1 MDARQIV
8 TRASPRARR
17 AVERRRVDA
26 LSVALAMARDAR
38 ATRRRRDDGFEP
50 LPHPSSRAR
59 RSDAL
64 DDDDDDEDDARRAR
78 AARVDR
84 FARAVARWTP
94 AELRARARDDGATML
109 SARATYASADEWY
122 ATCEALAYE
131 EARATLAASLVATLA
146 AATTRLRARA
156 FDARLET
163 EDARARDGFVTL
175 RARRIGRRGAA
186 TTGGGGDDDDWRRPA
201 TVVLVRRADDETREA
216 IAIVRGRGDA
226 RRAEA
231 TPLLAKRSAI
241 FDDCEGAKFKCVA
254 LASLISHQRM
264 ARACFAR
271 PRVTFAHQ
279 IVGAKR
285 ATHTKFSDSDD
296 DDDDDER
303 VDGKSGIGSDDESSC
318 DERADEYVLP
328 LNASQRRALRRFFTR
343 DGHFDRLQMVQGPPG
358 CGKTH
363 FVVSLLAVLAAKKQ
377 RVLVCAPSNKA
388 VCVVMELY
396 LRTCGEDAAPC
407 VLTGAEDTLRE
418 ASSIE
423 GGAMDYFIFERCNVI
438 ASAFRRSFVSGG
450 DGIRASAKAA
460 RRALEAIA
468 PSFCKGVVAEGL
480 SAVAAMDDEASMRA
494 RGEEVAREIEK
505 GSGRGERPDE
515 FVREALNRASLVF
528 CTLASAGQ
536 SIMSSLEQPDAL
548 VVDEAAQA
556 LEPEIAIPFLRYPRK
571 ALLVGDPAQ
580 LPATLSSEI
589 ARRHGHAT
597 SLMERLMS
605 ANDERASLLDTQYRM
620 HPSIASWPAA
630 QFYGGRLVNAD
641 HVLTRNRP
649 QGLSSSV
656 PSYAFVDVAS
666 TESGGVGESKWNQ
679 READVACALIRALKN
694 KSPTLFVVCITFYSA
709 QVRAIARALQ
719 QAGVRDVAVHSVDS
733 FQGSE
738 ADVVVCSAV
747 RSNAKGKVGF
757 LSDKRRLNVA
767 LTRARYS
774 SIVVGSRDTLSR
786 CGVDA
791 LRSLVEDAAA
801 RDVIISEHDIVRRI
815 IRN

>member
-1 MDARQIV
+1 ME
-8 TRASPRARR
+8 S
-17 AVERRRVDA
+17 E
-26 LSVALAMARDAR
+26 DAR
-38 ATRRRRDDGFEP
+38 ASDGFV
-50 LPHPSSRAR
+50 
-59 RSDAL
+59 DA
-64 DDDDDDEDDARRAR
+64 
-78 AARVDR
+78 
-84 FARAVARWTP
+84 
-94 AELRARARDDGATML
+94 
-109 SARATYASADEWY
+109 ARATNRSTRRGDG
-122 ATCEALAYE
+122 EA
-131 EARATLAASLVATLA
+131 A
-146 AATTRLRARA
+146 AATT
-156 FDARLET
+156 T
-163 EDARARDGFVTL
+163 
-175 RARRIGRRGAA
+175 
-186 TTGGGGDDDDWRRPA
+186 DWRRPA
-201 TVVLVRRADDETREA
+201 TVVLLRRADDETRSA
-216 IAIVRGRGDA
+216 LALVRGRGDA
-226 RRAEA
+226 RGADVV
-231 TPLLAKRSAI
+231 PLLAKRSRI
-241 FDDCEGAKFKCVA
+241 FDDVEGVEFKAVA
-254 LASLISHQRM
+254 LASLVSYQRM
-264 ARACFAR
+264 AHACFAR
-271 PRVTFAHQ
+271 PRVAFAHQ

-285 ATHTKFSDSDD
+285 ATHIKFSDSDD

-303 VDGKSGIGSDDESSC
+303 VDGKSGVESDDESSC

-328 LNASQRRALRRFFTR
+328 LNASQRRALRRFFAR

-363 FVVSLLAVLAAKKQ
+363 FIVSLLAVLAAKKQ

-418 ASSIE
+418 ASSVD

-438 ASAFRRSFVSGG
+438 ASSFRRSFVSGG

-505 GSGRGERPDE
+505 GSGRGERSDE

-605 ANDERASLLDTQYRM
+605 ANAERASLLDTQYRM

-630 QFYGGRLVNAD
+630 QFYGGRLANAD

-666 TESGGVGESKWNQ
+666 AESGGVGESKWNQ
-679 READVACALIRALKN
+679 READVACALIRALKT

-719 QAGVRDVAVHSVDS
+719 RAGVRDVAVHSVDS

-747 RSNAKGKVGF
+747 RSNAKGERGVFIRQTSSQRRADAREIF
-757 LSDKRRLNVA
+757 LDCPRVARYVVSMRRRRVA
-767 LTRARYS
+767 FARRRRRGARRHRLRARH
-774 SIVVGSRDTLSR
+774 R
-786 CGVDA
+786 A
-791 LRSLVEDAAA
+791 
-801 RDVIISEHDIVRRI
+801 
-815 IRN
+815 

>member
-1 MDARQIV
+1 MESDFGWDGAFDDR
-8 TRASPRARR
+8 
-17 AVERRRVDA
+17 D
-26 LSVALAMARDAR
+26 DAR
-38 ATRRRRDDGFEP
+38 AID
-50 LPHPSSRAR
+50 
-59 RSDAL
+59 
-64 DDDDDDEDDARRAR
+64 DDDDDDEEEEESSALARSRDAFDDDDDDDDARRRRRRRATGRRATTAATAFERTVAAWTAKDLTANAR
-78 AARVDR
+78 EGEGGRM
-84 FARAVARWTP
+84 VA
-94 AELRARARDDGATML
+94 
-109 SARATYASADEWY
+109 ARATYASADAWY

-131 EARATLAASLVATLA
+131 EARATTA
-146 AATTRLRARA
+146 AATARGRGEA
-156 FDARLET
+156 FDAEVVET
-163 EDARARDGFVTL
+163 RASDGFVEL
-175 RARRIGRRGAA
+175 SARRVGGEKTARR
-186 TTGGGGDDDDWRRPA
+186 GGDDADWRRPA
-201 TVVLVRRADDETREA
+201 TVVLLRRADDETRSA
-216 IAIVRGRGDA
+216 LALVRGRGDA
-226 RRAEA
+226 RGADVV
-231 TPLLAKRSAI
+231 PLLAKRSRI
-241 FDDCEGAKFKCVA
+241 FDDVEGVEFKAVA
-254 LASLISHQRM
+254 LASLVSYQRM
-264 ARACFAR
+264 AHACFVR
-271 PRVTFAHQ
+271 PRVAFAHQ

-285 ATHTKFSDSDD
+285 ATHIKFSDSDDD

-303 VDGKSGIGSDDESSC
+303 VDGKSGVESDDESSC
-318 DERADEYVLP
+318 DEREGEYVLP
-328 LNASQRRALRRFFTR
+328 LNASQRRALRRFFAR
-343 DGHFDRLQMVQGPPG
+343 DGHFDQLQMVQGPPG

-363 FVVSLLAVLAAKKQ
+363 FIVSLLAVLAAKKQ

-418 ASSIE
+418 ASSVD

-438 ASAFRRSFVSGG
+438 ASSFRRSFVSGG
-450 DGIRASAKAA
+450 DGIRESAKAA
-460 RRALEAIA
+460 RRALESIA

-494 RGEEVAREIEK
+494 RGEEIAREIEK
-505 GSGRGERPDE
+505 GSGRGERSDE
-515 FVREALNRASLVF
+515 FAREALNRASLVF

-580 LPATLSSEI
+580 LPATLISEI

-605 ANDERASLLDTQYRM
+605 ANAERASLLDTQYRM

-630 QFYGGRLVNAD
+630 QFYGGRLANAD
-641 HVLTRNRP
+641 HVLTRNLP

-666 TESGGVGESKWNQ
+666 VESGGVGKSKWNQ
-679 READVACALIRALKN
+679 READVACALIRALKT

-719 QAGVRDVAVHSVDS
+719 RAGVRDVAVHSVDS

-747 RSNAKGKVGF
+747 RSNAKANVGF

-767 LTRARYS
+767 LTRAKYS
-774 SIVVGSRDTLSR
+774 SIVLGSRDTLSR

-801 RDVIISEHDIVRRI
+801 RDVIVSEHDIVRRI